1 MRSLKNILIVWLGA
15 IAAAAVSVFVAR
27 RVVPV
32 YGDETN
38 NEFSIVAAMSG
49 QSFESKA
56 ENLREGRVLALFG
69 GVELDLV
76 GAAIGNGATIILNAV
91 LGGIDVIVPP
101 GWRVEVI
108 SNEMLGGIGNRTN
121 PDGQDDDAPLL
132 LIDATAVLGGI
143 EIHVE
148 EVA

>member
-15 IAAAAVSVFVAR
+15 VAAAVVSVFIAR

-76 GAAIGNGATIILNAV
+76 GAAIGNGATIILHAV

-101 GWRVEVI
+101 GWRVEAI
-108 SNEMLGGIGNRTN
+108 TNEMLGGIGNRTN

-143 EIHVE
+143 EIHVQD
-148 EVA
+148 VA

>member
-15 IAAAAVSVFVAR
+15 TVAAVASALVVR

-49 QSFESKA
+49 QAFESKA

-76 GAAIGNGATIILNAV
+76 DATIGNGATIILHAV
-91 LGGIDVIVPP
+91 FGGIDVIVPP
-101 GWRVEVI
+101 GWRVEVM
-108 SNEMLGGIGNRTN
+108 SHELLGGIGNRTD
-121 PDGQDDDAPLL
+121 PDAQDDDAPLL
-132 LIDATAVLGGI
+132 LIDATAVLGGV